1 MSDYIFRMFG
11 TSPIRPMQ
19 QHMSKALACVSE
31 LVPFFEAVIKH
42 DLEGMK
48 TIQQRISNLEHEAD
62 VLKKELRLHLPKGM
76 FLPVSR
82 RDLLDV
88 LTIQDSLANKTKD
101 IAGIMLGRKMSLP
114 DSMAEKF
121 LAYVR
126 CSVDASAQAKKAIDE
141 FDELLETGFRGN
153 EVRLVKKLIK
163 ALNKIENDS
172 DAMQIEV
179 RNQLFQIEADLPPIE
194 VMFIYKIIEWV
205 GEVADLAQ
213 RVGSRLQL
221 MLAK

>member
-1 MSDYIFRMFG
+1 MSDYLFRMFG

-19 QHMSKALACVSE
+19 MHMAKALACVSE
-31 LVPFFEAVIKH
+31 LIPFFEAVINK
-42 DLEGMK
+42 DLVAMK
-48 TIQQRISNLEHEAD
+48 TIQQRISSLENEAD
-62 VLKKELRLHLPKGM
+62 KLKKDLRLKLPTGM

-88 LTIQDSLANKTKD
+88 LTVQDSLANEAKD
-101 IAGIMLGRKMSLP
+101 IAGLMLGRKMVLP
-114 DSMAEKF
+114 DSMTKKF
-121 LAYVR
+121 LAYVH

-172 DAMQIEV
+172 DGMQIVV
-179 RNQLFQIEADLPPIE
+179 RNQLFQLEKDLPPID
-194 VMFIYKIIEWV
+194 VMFIYKIIEKV
-205 GEVADLAQ
+205 GAVADTAQ